1 MKTELIDVSPTEK
14 QIVFE
19 VPADAVE
26 AEIARVTRDYARAAR
41 VPGFRPGKAPAA
53 LVRQRF
59 RDRILHDVAHE
70 LVPRLL
76 DDTLRE
82 RALDPVDTPDIRDLS
97 LKEGEPL
104 TFTAVFETVPPID
117 PIDLSTLTLR
127 RQRIEVADEAVDA
140 MLERLRERHARFDPV
155 ADRASEAGDVL
166 TIDLVR
172 RSLAPVAEGTTPG
185 DPEQLEGIAVE
196 IGAESNPP
204 GFDAEVVGLSGG
216 DRKTFV
222 LRFPDDHHVEAL
234 RGVDVEYV
242 VDVKAVKRKVLP
254 ALDDEFAKDLGD
266 FASMVVLRE
275 RVRDDLRREAE
286 RREEREMRGDLLKQL
301 AERVPAA
308 VPEALVEREID
319 RRIEELV
326 RRLIEQQVDPMRAG
340 LDWQKFRADQRPAAL
355 DTVRSTI
362 ALDDIARREGLEVTP
377 EELDAEFERAASL
390 TGRSA
395 RAVRAKVEKDGGL
408 ARLVAGLRRDKAVA
422 HALSR
427 ATILGT

>member
-1 MKTELIDVSPTEK
+1 MKTELIDVSATEK

-26 AEIARVTRDYARAAR
+26 AEIARVARDYARAAR

-53 LVRQRF
+53 IVRQRF

-185 DPEQLEGIAVE
+185 DPERLEGISVE
-196 IGAESNPP
+196 IGAESNPH

-216 DRKTFV
+216 EGKTFV

-234 RGVDVEYV
+234 RGVDVEYA

-266 FASMVVLRE
+266 FESMAVLRE

-301 AERVPAA
+301 AERVPAE

-377 EELDAEFERAASL
+377 AELDAEFERAASL

-427 ATILGT
+427 ATIVGT